1 MRQLA
6 WSVPALAGQGEGGHV
21 RRTHEAT
28 VDEVTV
34 DGRVFRVVRSH
45 HSSATRT
52 FLLVHGIGMS
62 HRYLRRLH
70 TAFARTDSV
79 VSIDLPGF
87 GGTPKPGA
95 DLDVSAMAAAIAGLL
110 DHLRL
115 QDVIAVGHSMG
126 SQWVVELAVQR
137 PDLVSRVVAM
147 GPVADDR
154 HRTAFAQARALALDV
169 FGESPRAN
177 WLVLTDYVR
186 CGVPWYLSQLRHMV
200 AYPLEKRARM
210 LTRPLL
216 VLRGARDPIAGLAWC
231 RRLADTASDA
241 AVVEIPGSCHVVQD
255 RAPRAVVGAVEAFLA
270 TRARPRSRPATP

>member
-1 MRQLA
+1 MRR
-6 WSVPALAGQGEGGHV
+6 P
-21 RRTHEAT
+21 HEAT

-34 DGRVFRVVRSH
+34 DGRVFRVVRSRA
-45 HSSATRT
+45 SDATRT

-62 HRYLRRLH
+62 HRYLGRLH

-110 DHLRL
+110 DHLSL
-115 QDVIAVGHSMG
+115 QDAVAVGHSMG
-126 SQWVVELAVQR
+126 GQWVVELALQR
-137 PDLVSRVVAM
+137 PDLVSHVVAI
-147 GPVADDR
+147 GPVADDH

-177 WLVLTDYVR
+177 WLVLTDYLR
-186 CGVPWYLSQLRHMV
+186 CGIRWYLRQLPHML
-200 AYPLEKRARM
+200 AYPLEDRVRL

-216 VLRGARDPIAGLAWC
+216 VVRGARDPIAGLPWC
-231 RRLADTASDA
+231 RRLADAAPDA
-241 AVVEIPGSCHVVQD
+241 AIVEVPGSWHVVQD
-255 RAPRAVVGAVEAFLA
+255 RGHRAVVGAVESFLA
-270 TRARPRSRPATP
+270 ARIPPGPRTASR